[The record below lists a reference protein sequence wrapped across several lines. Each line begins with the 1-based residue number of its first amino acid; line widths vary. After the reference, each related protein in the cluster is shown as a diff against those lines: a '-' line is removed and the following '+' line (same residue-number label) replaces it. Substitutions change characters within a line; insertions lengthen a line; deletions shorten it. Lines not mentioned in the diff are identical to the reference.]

1 MRVVID
7 TNVVVSSLIKRTGN
21 PIQLME
27 LAQAKRFDVIVSD
40 EVLGEYISVLQ
51 RPNMLPLHG
60 LESSSVAQVV
70 WDLFSLAFHVSPTE
84 SLRVVNE
91 DPKDDKFIECA
102 VDGGADF
109 LVSGD
114 RHLLTLGSFQGI
126 PIVTRAMFIAFLEQE
141 EVEHSGTIE

>member
-40 EVLGEYISVLQ
+40 EVLSEYTSVLQ

-141 EVEHSGTIE
+141 EVEQSGTIE